1 MKRPDWWLQLQARSA
16 ALRERYAALQP
27 REQQILLIGAIVVV
41 LVLAYLVIWEPA
53 ATARQQAAQSLA
65 DARDTAVRIE
75 RLQVIAGQTVRKTT
89 LIGAN
94 QSLLATVDQASK
106 ESSIGTP
113 PSRLQPDGD
122 TRVRIWFENVSF
134 NAVVDWL
141 HTLQTRY
148 GIHVENAEFTR
159 KEKPGQVDVRLSLV
173 RGS

>member
-27 REQQILLIGAIVVV
+27 REQQILLVGAVVVV
-41 LVLAYLVIWEPA
+41 LAIGYLAIWEPA
-53 ATARQQAAQSLA
+53 VTARQHATLALA
-65 DARDTAVRIE
+65 DTRDTAVRIE
-75 RLQVIAGQTVRKTT
+75 RLQASTGSHTQKTIVGT
-89 LIGAN
+89 N

-106 ESSIGTP
+106 ASSIGTP

-122 TRVRIWFENVSF
+122 TRVRVWFENVPF
-134 NAVVDWL
+134 NAMVEWL

-148 GIHVENAEFTR
+148 GIRVENAEFTR
-159 KEKPGQVDVRLSLV
+159 KDKPGQVDVRLSLV

>member
-1 MKRPDWWLQLQARSA
+1 MKRPDWWLQLQTRST

-27 REQQILLIGAIVVV
+27 REQQILLVGAVVV
-41 LVLAYLVIWEPA
+41 VFALAYLVIWEPA
-53 ATARQQAAQSLA
+53 ATARQQAAQSLT

-75 RLQVIAGQTVRKTT
+75 RLQAVAGNPEHKTT
-89 LIGAN
+89 LAGVN

-106 ESSIGTP
+106 ASRIGAP

-122 TRVRIWFENVSF
+122 SRVRVWFENVPF

-148 GIHVENAEFTR
+148 GINVENAEFTR
-159 KEKPGQVDVRLSLV
+159 KDKPGQVDVRLSLV